1 VEEVKRY
8 GLVFKEDGYD
18 LGEFKDG
25 GLVRYSDYQK
35 VKELLDEQT
44 ELIKSIKFNLIGP
57 DKQIQSDKTALI
69 YNIKNVIDRID
80 NYFKKITPSP

>member
-1 VEEVKRY
+1 MKMPEVKRY

-35 VKELLDEQT
+35 VKELLDE
-44 ELIKSIKFNLIGP
+44 IKERLEIFNQG
-57 DKQIQSDKTALI
+57 
-69 YNIKNVIDRID
+69 KNHLEIMDILYKL
-80 NYFKKITPSP
+80 NGGE